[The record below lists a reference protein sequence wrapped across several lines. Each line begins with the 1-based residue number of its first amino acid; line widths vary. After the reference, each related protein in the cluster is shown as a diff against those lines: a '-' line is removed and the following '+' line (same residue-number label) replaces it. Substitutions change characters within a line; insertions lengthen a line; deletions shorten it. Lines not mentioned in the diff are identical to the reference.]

1 VEGVRERA
9 REREGEN
16 ERERRE
22 CHSHADFREINSCN
36 HTSFESCGFK
46 ASERRHTQPG
56 NKTGEIKLRN
66 KTREVKPRN
75 KTKEIKLRT

>member
-9 REREGEN
+9 RERERM
-16 ERERRE
+16 RERRE
-22 CHSHADFREINSCN
+22 CHSHADFREINSSN